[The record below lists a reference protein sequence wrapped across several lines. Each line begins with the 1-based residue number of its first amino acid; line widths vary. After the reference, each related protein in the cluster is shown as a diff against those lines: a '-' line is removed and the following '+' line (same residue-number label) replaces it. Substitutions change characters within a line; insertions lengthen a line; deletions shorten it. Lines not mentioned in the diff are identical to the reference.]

1 MNSFVT
7 EPERRL
13 EIKEKYDL
21 VVAGGGIA
29 GISAALAAARGGAK
43 TLLIEREFSLGGL
56 ATLGLVTIYLP
67 LCDGKGRQVSF
78 GIAEE
83 LFRLSVKYGAEANYP
98 EMWLSD
104 HTVEERAKGQR
115 FEVRYDANVF
125 AILCE
130 QRLKE
135 EGVDILYGTS
145 VCSCDVNNGRI
156 NALIVENKSGRYA
169 VEAGAVVDATGDAD
183 ICAFSG
189 EETVLYEPKNILAA
203 WYYAVEGGTNK
214 LHMHGFAEGSNEDVR
229 LLSQKRFCGI
239 DGNEISEM
247 VQMAHN
253 EILAEFLRKGGVS
266 EEHSLSSIAGIPQLR
281 MTRRLAG
288 TCEMTTEKEGESIGT
303 SVGVISNWKKRGPV
317 YEVPFECLYGKKV
330 KNLITAGRCI
340 SVSDEMWDISRVIP
354 CCAVTGE
361 AAGTAAAMTD
371 DFSTLEVESLQS
383 RLEAAGVKLHI

>member
-1 MNSFVT
+1 MNNFVM

-13 EIKEKYDL
+13 EIKEKYDA
-21 VVAGGGIA
+21 VVVGGGIA
-29 GISAALAAARGGAK
+29 GISAAIAAARGGAK

-83 LFRLSVKYGAEANYP
+83 LFRLSIKYGAEANYP
-98 EMWLSD
+98 EIWLSD

-145 VCSCDVNNGRI
+145 VCSCDVKNGRI

-169 VEAGAVVDATGDAD
+169 IEAGAVVDATGDAD

-189 EETVLYEPKNILAA
+189 EETALYAPKNILAA

-214 LHMHGFAEGSNEDVR
+214 LHMHGFAEGSNEDVK
-229 LLSQKRFCGI
+229 LLSQRRFGGI

-253 EILAEFLRKGGVS
+253 EILTEFLKKGG
-266 EEHSLSSIAGIPQLR
+266 

-288 TCEMTTEKEGESIGT
+288 SCEMTTEKEGESIGT

-371 DFSTLEVESLQS
+371 DFSALEVKSLQS
-383 RLEAAGVKLHI
+383 RLSAAGVKLHI